1 MPTELNINKKP
12 FLEVRS
18 IRKKDEKGF
27 ELSEISFFQNR
38 NQNIAISGATGSGK
52 STCMKIIAG
61 LIQPDAGNVFFD
73 SKRVKGPEETLIPGH
88 KGIAYLSQQFE
99 LRNNYK
105 VGELLNYANELPE
118 HQANQI
124 YELCR
129 IDHLLNRWTH
139 ELSGGEKQR
148 IALARLLT
156 GLPRLFLLDEPYT
169 NLDMMHRQIMR
180 SVLEDIGQVLDISF
194 MMIAHDPADVLSWAH
209 EILVL
214 NKGSLVQKGSPK
226 DLYFKPADIYT
237 AGLFGKYNLVP
248 ITFVQHYG
256 LKIEAESHLLLR
268 PEQLRICTKND
279 NCMQGSVIRQQF
291 MGAHFEISVQNE
303 SGIYFLKSELPGFE
317 TGMNLYFEPHPELLR
332 LSFE

>member
-1 MPTELNINKKP
+1 MSTELNINKKP

-27 ELSEISFFQNR
+27 ELNEISFFQNR
-38 NQNIAISGATGSGK
+38 NHNIAISGATGSGK
-52 STCMKIIAG
+52 TTCMKIIAG
-61 LIQPDAGNVFFD
+61 LIQPDSGNVFFD
-73 SKRVKGPEETLIPGH
+73 SRRVKGPEETLIPGH

-118 HQANQI
+118 HKAYQI

-129 IDHLLNRWTH
+129 IDQLLNRWTH

-169 NLDMMHRQIMR
+169 NLDMTHRQIMR
-180 SVLEDIGQVLDISF
+180 SVLEDIGRELDISF

-214 NKGSLVQKGSPK
+214 NNGTLVQKGSPK
-226 DLYFKPADIYT
+226 DLYYKPADTYT

-248 ITFVQHYG
+248 ISFFQHYRI
-256 LKIEAESHLLLR
+256 KAEAESHLLLR
-268 PEQLRICTKND
+268 PEQLRICPKTD

-291 MGAHFEISVQNE
+291 MGTHFEISVQTE
-303 SGIYFLKSELPGFE
+303 SGIYFLKSDLPDFE
-317 TGMNLYFEPHPELLR
+317 TGMNIHFEPHPELLR